1 MKKDPG
7 AIRLLTTYAGLIIF
21 SLVFLIP
28 FFWLVTTS
36 FKTEANINAW
46 PPQIIP
52 HPVTLEHYKLGLQG
66 IPFGLYLVN
75 TLTLCLLNVIGTV
88 LSCSLVAY
96 GLAQIRWKGRNTLF
110 WIIISTMM
118 LPYQVVMVPMFA
130 VFTKFGWVDTYL
142 PLVVP
147 AFLGN
152 AFFIFLLRQFFLSV
166 PKALVDAAKIDGCN
180 EFQIYWSIVMPL
192 ARPALATVALFSFLA
207 TWNDFL
213 GPLIYLFDEKHFSLS
228 LGLQMFLGEYG
239 NYFGR
244 LMAISTL
251 AIIPVI
257 VLFFF
262 TQKTFIRGITMT
274 GVKG

>member
-1 MKKDPG
+1 MIKSP
-7 AIRLLTTYAGLIIF
+7 GLIRRLMTYVGLIVF
-21 SLVFLIP
+21 SLIFIIP

-52 HPVTLEHYKLGLQG
+52 HPFTLDHYKLGLQG
-66 IPFGLYLVN
+66 IPFGLYLLN
-75 TLTLCLLNVIGTV
+75 TLTLCVLNVIGTV
-88 LSCSLVAY
+88 VSCSLVAY

-118 LPYQVVMVPMFA
+118 LPYQVVMVPLFA

-152 AFFIFLLRQFFLSV
+152 AFFIFLLRQFFLSI
-166 PKALVDAAKIDGCN
+166 PKALVDAAKIDGCT
-180 EFQIYWSIVMPL
+180 EFQIYWSIVLPL
-192 ARPALATVALFSFLA
+192 AKPALATVALFAFLG

-213 GPLIYLFDEKHFSLS
+213 GPLIYLFDEQHFPLS

-257 VLFFF
+257 ILFFF